1 MKSDITQIRIGKHDF
16 GIIGLPAAIK
26 MAAAEHKGASD
37 DMIADALYKVLSKDN
52 YISDNIKDA
61 YKQAFLREYQK
72 FLGLSVTAEGGI
84 ADELTV
90 TVVGR
95 TGCDRCKNLEMD
107 IMMVL
112 SELDLPARVGH
123 VRDPGEIKR
132 MGIHRLPAVLIND
145 EVKCSGVVPS
155 KAQLIKWFSRVTRKK
170 TDSDGKEKSSN
181 SRRANSE

>member
-16 GIIGLPAAIK
+16 GIIGLSAAIK
-26 MAAAEHKGASD
+26 IVAAKHKGAPD
-37 DMIADALYKVLSKDN
+37 DQIANALYKVLSKDN

-72 FLGLSVTAEGGI
+72 SLGLSVTAEGGI

-123 VRDPGEIKR
+123 VRDPREIKR
-132 MGIHRLPAVLIND
+132 MGIPGPPAVLINK
-145 EVKCSGVVPS
+145 EIKCVGIVPS
-155 KAQLIKWFSRVTRKK
+155 KEQLKDWLKEYKK
-170 TDSDGKEKSSN
+170 L
-181 SRRANSE
+181 